1 MPSYFV
7 QIGHVIAF
15 LQSRGIRAH
24 DPDNPFAFL
33 LPNGNTLF
41 AFDAESDLID
51 IGQIYEDWEK
61 AGCGELADEL
71 VAWLEKRPVWY

>member
-7 QIGHVIAF
+7 QTKHIIEF

-24 DPDNPFAFL
+24 DLDNPFAFS
-33 LPNGNTLF
+33 LPNGNIVF
-41 AFDAESDLID
+41 AFDAESDIVD

-61 AGCGELADEL
+61 AGCRELADEL
-71 VAWLEKRPVWY
+71 VAWLEERPVWY